1 VPDLGQQLGVGPQ
14 PIPERLDDPDREL
27 GTGPDQLAAV
37 SRLKRSSC
45 ESSSATAVAD
55 RGRPVKHEISPKISP
70 AWIVRSR
77 RGWPV
82 SGSLIVNSTAPASST
97 YSSVEYSFS
106 RTITRPDR

>member
-1 VPDLGQQLGVGPQ
+1 M
-14 PIPERLDDPDREL
+14 
-27 GTGPDQLAAV
+27 
-37 SRLKRSSC
+37 
-45 ESSSATAVAD
+45 
-55 RGRPVKHEISPKISP
+55 KHEISPKISP